1 MQINMKLFYKIILL
15 ILVGMARPAQI
26 TQDNKFTTSLQY
38 LKEEAREEVD
48 FFTDE
53 HQFSI

>member
-1 MQINMKLFYKIILL
+1 MKLFYKVILL

-53 HQFSI
+53 HHFSI